1 MFTSDERFQKQP
13 CSVTA
18 NGQRR
23 CQVDRDE
30 VINFISS
37 HVRAINQIY
46 IGSSFKW
53 REGSRKVRGFKPDS
67 IPKNHFL
74 IFSVN

>member
-53 REGSRKVRGFKPDS
+53 REGSRKVRGFIRDS
-67 IPKNHFL
+67 IPKSRFN
-74 IFSVN
+74 